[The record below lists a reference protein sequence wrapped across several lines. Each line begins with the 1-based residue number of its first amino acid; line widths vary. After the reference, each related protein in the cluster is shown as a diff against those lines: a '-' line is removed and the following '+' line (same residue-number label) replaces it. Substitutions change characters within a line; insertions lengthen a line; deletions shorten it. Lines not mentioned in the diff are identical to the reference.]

1 MTETVTIQRT
11 ESYDVVVCGGGPAGF
26 RAAVAAARGGA
37 NTALIEQWG
46 MLGGTMTVGGVP
58 APALFHAHGR
68 QIIAGIGW
76 ELMTR
81 LARAGY
87 AQLPP
92 APYTARHP
100 QMAVEVNA
108 FEAAVFMDDMA
119 LAAGVH
125 LHFHQPVAYAFSQ
138 NGHVSA
144 ILTAGANG
152 LMRVE
157 GKVFIDCTGDGTLSA
172 LAGAEYELSQEL
184 QPASLNSVLVNVQ
197 PRDKD
202 TAALAEDY
210 RQRVACGE
218 LSPYDIWGGNPLGVI
233 QGGSRG
239 RGADMSENYAI
250 NLFSNL
256 NHVYPYNGADD
267 DSRTRGEIEGR
278 KSIAR
283 LVRWLNENVPG
294 YEHAYVAACSP
305 TVAARESRRILG
317 NAYIT
322 GDDYVR
328 GACPADSVCYSFY
341 PIDVHQG
348 AEDAPLANEF
358 LAEGRVPGIPYGAL
372 VARGFDNLMMAGRI
386 ASGDRRAQSAYRV
399 QASCM
404 AMGEAAGTAAAMA
417 CQAGVGVDAL
427 DAQTLRARLNENGAI
442 VPGLSREV

>member
-1 MTETVTIQRT
+1 MMETVKIQK
-11 ESYDVVVCGGGPAGF
+11 EEMYDVVVCGGGPAGF
-26 RAAVAAARGGA
+26 CAAVAAARNGA
-37 NTALIEQWG
+37 NTALVERWG

-68 QIIAGIGW
+68 QVIAGIGW

-81 LARAGY
+81 LAQAGC

-92 APYTARHP
+92 APYTATHS
-100 QMAVEVNA
+100 QLSVELNA
-108 FEAAVFMDDMA
+108 FAATVLMDEMA
-119 LAAGVH
+119 ISAGVH
-125 LHFHQPVAYAFSQ
+125 LHFHQPVAYALAE

-144 ILTAGANG
+144 ILSAGVSG
-152 LMRVE
+152 LVRIR
-157 GKVFIDCTGDGTLSA
+157 GKVFIDCTGDGA
-172 LAGAEYELSQEL
+172 LAVMAGAEYEISKEL
-184 QPASLNSVLVNVQ
+184 QPASLNSVIVNYAPPTQ
-197 PRDKD
+197 
-202 TAALAEDY
+202 
-210 RQRVACGE
+210 
-218 LSPYDIWGGNPLGVI
+218 SPQKVHQAFLDGVSAGVVSVYDVWGGNTDGI
-233 QGGSRG
+233 SRG
-239 RGADMSENYAI
+239 YGRGRSANFAENYAQ
-250 NLFSNL
+250 NVGSNL

-417 CQAGVGVDAL
+417 CQADVGVDAL
-427 DAQTLRARLNENGAI
+427 DAQALRARLNENGAI
-442 VPGLSREV
+442 VPGLSREM